1 MDALDLTAPII
12 ELGLA
17 FDIGSGAKRLS
28 LAQQQKLALGRAL
41 VKRPDLLIVNRAL
54 AALDGNAQDAT
65 VTRVLDFAR
74 GEGGPGFATFWVLSH
89 PGAGQWFDRVLTFE
103 NGRIAKSE
111 VRAKA
116 GEEHRAMEPAQ

>member
-1 MDALDLTAPII
+1 MPII
-12 ELGLA
+12 DLGLA

-74 GEGGPGFATFWVLSH
+74 SRRRAGLRDILGAEPSRPPG
-89 PGAGQWFDRVLTFE
+89 
-103 NGRIAKSE
+103 NGST
-111 VRAKA
+111 
-116 GEEHRAMEPAQ
+116 GC